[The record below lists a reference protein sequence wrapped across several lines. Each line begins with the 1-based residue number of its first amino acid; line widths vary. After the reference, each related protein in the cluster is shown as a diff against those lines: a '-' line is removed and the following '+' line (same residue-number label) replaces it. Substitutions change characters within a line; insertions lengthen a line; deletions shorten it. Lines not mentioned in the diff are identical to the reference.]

1 MTRSIIALDIDGTLI
16 DTRGSFNRIVKEMT
30 GATDDEL
37 LRFRNTGGF
46 NDDWELTRGLK
57 AWIAAGRPKIV
68 ERCDTLAE
76 LLLWCGAQNDPG
88 DQSAECIAR
97 YRGERGFQGVWQDE
111 PLLVDG
117 ARLDALAERVE
128 LYACTGRDA
137 WEFDR
142 AEQRLGFTFARATT
156 REQAKKPDPRALLRL
171 LDDHATPDVVV
182 LVGDTMADRLTI
194 KHARK
199 ARPELRFEFVFVDET
214 HPASAFIDALLD
226 DGVSAAVA
234 RFAEQHDQGGR

>member
-1 MTRSIIALDIDGTLI
+1 MTRPIIALDIDGTLI
-16 DTRGSFNRIVKEMT
+16 DTRDSFSRIVKDMT
-30 GATDDEL
+30 GAVDDEL

-68 ERCDTLAE
+68 ERCNTLSE
-76 LLLWCGAQNDPG
+76 LLLWCGEQNDPG

-97 YRGERGFQGVWQDE
+97 YRGERGFPGVWQHE

-117 ARLDALAERVE
+117 AKLDALSERVE

-156 REQAKKPDPRALLRL
+156 CEHARKPDPQALLRL
-171 LDDHATPDVVV
+171 LDVEAAPEVTV

-199 ARPELRFEFVFVDET
+199 SRPDLRFAFVFVDEA
-214 HPASAFIDALLD
+214 HPALAFLDAVLS
-226 DGVSAAVA
+226 DGVAAAVE
-234 RFAEQHDQGGR
+234 RFGEQHD